1 MRAEWEIERKFV
13 VTFLPEGLLDT
24 RQPVKVRQGYIS
36 SDGERQVR
44 ILDEGGNYTMI
55 ISQGLDINVRI
66 PEWQSA
72 PSNSNN
78 SGR

>member
-55 ISQGLDINVRI
+55 
-66 PEWQSA
+66 
-72 PSNSNN
+72 
-78 SGR
+78 